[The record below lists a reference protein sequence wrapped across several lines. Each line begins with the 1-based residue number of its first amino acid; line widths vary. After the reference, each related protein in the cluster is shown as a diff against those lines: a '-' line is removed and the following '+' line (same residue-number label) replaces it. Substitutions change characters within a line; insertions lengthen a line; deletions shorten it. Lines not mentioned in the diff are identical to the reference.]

1 MLVYGN
7 EGAVNTRMRQ
17 SRRIP
22 RMNCVNFLQQTFL
35 LFQGLFGFFPDLVK
49 ELTKLNIII
58 LKIFFVIKYL
68 LGKLALAES

>member
-17 SRRIP
+17 SRRMP

-58 LKIFFVIKYL
+58 LKIIFCNKIPVREI
-68 LGKLALAES
+68 SIS